1 MNPVQTILQNN
12 TMTNLGSFSS
22 LSMSSGA
29 SSVSNGEA
37 ISEGAKLSNEISQ
50 FQNLL
55 DSISREAELQSEKE
69 KKNDLASQNNLV
81 QSSRLNGDY
90 LSSFATT
97 NNQVDKNARPQ
108 GEAANSAN
116 SHIKSH
122 TNRTIDKTSA
132 LYEKSLELESY
143 FVKILL
149 NSMKN
154 TISHS
159 EINGKQ
165 SYASSMYTDMLYDEY
180 NVILTKNAGFGL
192 ADQIYLQLNE
202 KA

>member
-1 MNPVQTILQNN
+1 MNPVQSILHNN
-12 TMTNLGSFSS
+12 SMTNLGSFSS
-22 LSMSSGA
+22 LSMTSGA

-55 DSISREAELQSEKE
+55 DSITREAELQSEKE

-97 NNQVDKNARPQ
+97 NNQVNKNARPQ

-116 SHIKSH
+116 SNIKSH

-149 NSMKN
+149 NSMKS

>member
-1 MNPVQTILQNN
+1 MNPVQSILQNN
-12 TMTNLGSFSS
+12 SMTNLGSFSS
-22 LSMSSGA
+22 LSMTSGA

-55 DSISREAELQSEKE
+55 DSITREAELQSEKE
-69 KKNDLASQNNLV
+69 KKNDLASQKNLV

-90 LSSFATT
+90 LSSFATKS
-97 NNQVDKNARPQ
+97 NQVDKNARPQ

-116 SHIKSH
+116 SNIKSH

>member
-1 MNPVQTILQNN
+1 MNPVQSILQNN
-12 TMTNLGSFSS
+12 AMTNLASFSS
-22 LSMSSGA
+22 LSMTSGA
-29 SSVSNGEA
+29 SSVLNGEA

-69 KKNDLASQNNLV
+69 KKNDFASQKSLV

-90 LSSFATT
+90 LSSFATKS
-97 NNQVDKNARPQ
+97 NQADKNARPQ

-149 NSMKN
+149 NSMKS

-192 ADQIYLQLNE
+192 VDQIYLQLNE

>member
-1 MNPVQTILQNN
+1 MNPVQSILQNN
-12 TMTNLGSFSS
+12 SMTNLGSFSS
-22 LSMSSGA
+22 LSMTSGA

-55 DSISREAELQSEKE
+55 DSISREAELQSEKL
-69 KKNDLASQNNLV
+69 NNSDLVSQKNLV

-90 LSSFATT
+90 LSSFATKS
-97 NNQVDKNARPQ
+97 NQAEKNARPQ

-116 SHIKSH
+116 SNIKSH

-149 NSMKN
+149 NSMKS